1 MSVLRGWVRTPVAEL
16 CVASQVDMTPTAGP
30 AAHPTTTAAERP
42 AGAPADEFLRRF
54 SLGSFLE
61 QVTSAVV
68 VLDSADTVVAANA
81 AARALN
87 AGAAAVSVNRPAGG
101 IIKACVDRARLRAP
115 GGGYL
120 AFENFFA
127 GKWYLVQ
134 CYALGDQAGSDGRPY
149 TLLSLTDITDRKHR
163 EFEML
168 ENMAGLEEAT
178 RIAQMGTFKID
189 RKRNKVE
196 WSPHMYIVHGVTLE
210 RFKPSIGNYA
220 TLVYPEDRET
230 VARQMGWTDETRGD
244 GGFEYRIVRPDGA
257 LRWVYLDRRIL
268 FDTDGQPYGLF
279 GTVQDITESK
289 QREQELQRLLRR
301 NAILYEGLEV
311 SPIGVAVLSM
321 DDDRPSFIYVNAAFQ
336 DTTLH
341 TVDTLN
347 PQGLAALSPDM
358 SADPW
363 RRIAAAV
370 ETSHSL
376 SVELTCRKADGSE
389 FPASIEIAP
398 VRDHPGRPATAYV
411 VNVRDLTADRQRAA
425 ALLQSQKME
434 ALGQL
439 SGGVAHEINNLLQ
452 PVIALSDLGQTVL
465 SNDPEKAMRYLQ
477 VIGNSGRKAR
487 DIVRQ
492 VLTFARRDSPLLA
505 EHDIVPLV
513 EDAINLAHKGMPPG
527 MDVALSVEI
536 DAAMAVCSPTQVS
549 QVVLNLVRNAVDAM
563 NGQGVVN
570 VSLRRRDLD
579 TVAAAELG
587 LAPGL
592 WIELGVVDTGCGMSA
607 DTRSRVFEPFFTT
620 KPVGKGTGLGLSVV
634 YSIVTGWGGTVAI
647 DSQVDVG
654 TTVMLYIPSVSARMP
669 EPRPADHKNARAEGI

>member
-1 MSVLRGWVRTPVAEL
+1 MTSPARAAAQSAPPVA
-16 CVASQVDMTPTAGP
+16 DGRP
-30 AAHPTTTAAERP
+30 AAAEAFQRQ
-42 AGAPADEFLRRF
+42 FTLQ
-54 SLGSFLE
+54 SFLE
-61 QVTSAVV
+61 QVTSAITI
-68 VLDSADTVVAANA
+68 LDGSGLVVAANA
-81 AARALN
+81 AARALMD
-87 AGAAAVSVNRPAGG
+87 APDDGVLDRPVGG
-101 IIKACVDRARLRAP
+101 IVKACHDRARQRAP
-115 GGGYL
+115 DGGHL
-120 AFENFFA
+120 TFESYFS
-127 GKWYLVQ
+127 GRWYLVQ
-134 CYALGDQAGSDGRPY
+134 CHRLGGAAGLDGRPY
-149 TLLSLTDITDRKHR
+149 SLISLTDITERKHR
-163 EFEML
+163 EFEVL

-189 RKRNKVE
+189 RKRSKIE

-210 RFKPSIGNYA
+210 RYKPTINNYA
-220 TLVYPEDRET
+220 TLVYPEDREL
-230 VARQMGWTDETRGD
+230 VARQMAWTDDERGE

-311 SPIGVAVLSM
+311 SPIGVGVLSV
-321 DDDRPSFIYVNAAFQ
+321 DDERPAFIYVNAAFQ
-336 DTTLH
+336 DITLH
-341 TVDTLN
+341 SVDTLN
-347 PQGLAALSPDM
+347 PHGLAALSPDVK
-358 SADPW
+358 ADPW
-363 RRIAAAV
+363 RKLMTAV

-376 SVELTCRKADGSE
+376 SVELTCRKADGTE
-389 FPASIEIAP
+389 FPAAIELAP

-465 SNDPEKAMRYLQ
+465 ATDPEKAIRYLQ

-492 VLTFARRDSPLLA
+492 VLTFARRDSPQVA
-505 EHDIVPLV
+505 QHDIVPLV

-527 MDVALSVEI
+527 MAVALSVEI
-536 DAAMAVCSPTQVS
+536 DAAPALCSPTQVS

-563 NGQGVVN
+563 NGQGTVK

-579 TVAAAELG
+579 TATAAEKG
-587 LAPGL
+587 LSPGAWL
-592 WIELGVVDTGCGMSA
+592 ELAVADTGCGMSA

-634 YSIVTGWGGTVAI
+634 YSIVTGWGGTVSI

-654 TTVMLYIPSVSARMP
+654 TTVMLYIPAVGARMP
-669 EPRPADHKNARAEGI
+669 EHRPADHRIVRAEGI